1 MLAGSV
7 HLQLHERTLRTCGA
21 GEVVGALELF
31 EGVASLQV
39 RGGDAGVL
47 AVLPASRV
55 GELARAE
62 GVAVLNVLQAL
73 GAKAVGVTMGRDLGG
88 RTSADERQRRNTAPA
103 SHEMEVFYR
112 PP

>member
-1 MLAGSV
+1 M
-7 HLQLHERTLRTCGA
+7 
-21 GEVVGALELF
+21 
-31 EGVASLQV
+31 

-88 RTSADERQRRNTAPA
+88 RTSADERQRRNSAPA